1 MGDGAGRFGWRG
13 ARPTSRWRLRRTEA
27 FALREVVE
35 PHGLDRPVKHV
46 LLPTAG
52 GLWGDS
58 DRPSHRTPK
67 DSPRQVE
74 NIDPTYHVLT

>member
-52 GLWGDS
+52 GLWGIQTDQA
-58 DRPSHRTPK
+58 TGLPK
-67 DSPRQVE
+67 IPRGRWK
-74 NIDPTYHVLT
+74 T